1 MKKKEDI
8 LEELA
13 GHRPFTVPQDYFQGL
28 DSRIMQALPT
38 ETPKAEPV
46 RVTAWM
52 RLKPYVYMAA
62 AFAGLFFGIGFFA
75 GSNNGGVQEDDSAAL
90 SEFTIYSDDYI
101 DSFLDESMVSDCMIY
116 DLLVEN

>member
-1 MKKKEDI
+1 MRKKEDI

-13 GHRPFTVPQDYFQGL
+13 GRRPFTVPQDYFEEL
-28 DSRIMQALPT
+28 DSRIMQALPK
-38 ETPKAEPV
+38 ETPQAEPV
-46 RVTAWM
+46 RITAWM

-62 AFAGLFFGIGFFA
+62 AFAGLFFGIDFFVGFDK
-75 GSNNGGVQEDDSAAL
+75 GSAQGDGNVAS